1 MRTIYYFCPDFKEN
15 RMKKLGI
22 LLLVVFGLGLVFQA
36 CDNTK
41 TYAEMKEEEREAIR
55 RFIEV
60 NDIKVIDED
69 QFEEQDSM
77 TNVNLNE
84 YVLFKE
90 SGVYMQVIERGGGE
104 LLEDGRHEILA
115 LYVEEEI
122 VEDGTTDT
130 LSLNN
135 IRNWYPHPDEMM
147 VTKSGNSYSGSF
159 SSGAMSNAY
168 GASVPSAWMLPFNY
182 LKVGRAIADRSK
194 IRLIVPHSEG
204 TATASSQ
211 VYPTYYE
218 ITYQLAR

>member
-1 MRTIYYFCPDFKEN
+1 M
-15 RMKKLGI
+15 M
-22 LLLVVFGLGLVFQA
+22 VFGLGIAFQA

-41 TYAEMKEEEREAIR
+41 TYAEMKEEERDAIR
-55 RFIEV
+55 RYIEV

-69 QFEEQDSM
+69 QFEEQDST
-77 TNVNLNE
+77 TNVDLNE

-115 LYVEEEI
+115 RYLEEEI

-130 LSLNN
+130 LSLNTWVN
-135 IRNWYPHPDEMM
+135 YYPHPDEFII
-147 VTKSGNSYSGSF
+147 TKSGSSYSGSF
-159 SSGAMSNAY
+159 SSGAMSSTY
-168 GASVPSAWMLPFNY
+168 GASVPSAWMLPFSY
-182 LKVGRAIADRSK
+182 IKPGREISKRSH

-204 TATASSQ
+204 TSTASSS

-218 ITYQLAR
+218 IKYQLSR

>member
-1 MRTIYYFCPDFKEN
+1 
-15 RMKKLGI
+15 MKKLGI
-22 LLLVVFGLGLVFQA
+22 LLLAVFGLGLAFQA
-36 CDNTK
+36 CDNSK

-69 QFEEQDSM
+69 QFEEQDST

-90 SGVYMQVIERGGGE
+90 SGVYMQVVERGGGN

-130 LSLNN
+130 LTLNN
-135 IRNWYPHPDEMM
+135 IRNWYPHPDQFM
-147 VTKSGNSYSGSF
+147 VTKSGKSYSGSF
-159 SSGAMSNAY
+159 SSGVMSNYY
-168 GASVPSAWMLPFNY
+168 GASVPSAWLLSFNY
-182 LKVGRAIADRSK
+182 LKVGRAISDRSK

-204 TATASSQ
+204 TSTASSQ